1 MVRGRHLACINCLSP
16 DLLNI
21 KRIPGRHHRRCTRC
35 TASLSSCCCPSRQ
48 LPQAPA
54 RFPLLQS
61 FIFSPW
67 GESNSCDKFIFL
79 ITLQPSSS
87 LLPAGSGSVLP
98 IPFVEWRPGSSFS
111 TYSACQ
117 MCSEFQK
124 GTKTNTTVKQGGFQD
139 ASILNYAKMKIPCFA
154 HTCCPE
160 QHHRG
165 EGDQC
170 YSFC

>member
-1 MVRGRHLACINCLSP
+1 MYSLYNKSVFLLLSFTP
-16 DLLNI
+16 
-21 KRIPGRHHRRCTRC
+21 
-35 TASLSSCCCPSRQ
+35 
-48 LPQAPA
+48 APA
-54 RFPLLQS
+54 GTCKVSVVAILH
-61 FIFSPW
+61 IFTL

>member
-1 MVRGRHLACINCLSP
+1 MACINCLSP

-124 GTKTNTTVKQGGFQD
+124 GTKMKTTVEQWGFSGCQHLKLSYD
-139 ASILNYAKMKIPCFA
+139 EDTLFRSYMLPRATSQRRRRPVLFLLLV
-154 HTCCPE
+154 E
-160 QHHRG
+160 Q
-165 EGDQC
+165 
-170 YSFC
+170 

>member
-1 MVRGRHLACINCLSP
+1 MYSLYNKSVFLLLSFTP
-16 DLLNI
+16 
-21 KRIPGRHHRRCTRC
+21 
-35 TASLSSCCCPSRQ
+35 
-48 LPQAPA
+48 APA
-54 RFPLLQS
+54 GTCKVSVVAILH
-61 FIFSPW
+61 IFTL

-124 GTKTNTTVKQGGFQD
+124 GTKMKTTVEQWGFSGCQHLKLSYD
-139 ASILNYAKMKIPCFA
+139 EDTLFRSYMLPRATSQRRRRPVLFLLLV
-154 HTCCPE
+154 E
-160 QHHRG
+160 Q
-165 EGDQC
+165 
-170 YSFC
+170 

>member
-1 MVRGRHLACINCLSP
+1 MVRGRHLACIDCLSP

-61 FIFSPW
+61 IIFSPW
-67 GESNSCDKFIFL
+67 GGVQLVRQVHFFL

-139 ASILNYAKMKIPCFA
+139 ASILKLC
-154 HTCCPE
+154 
-160 QHHRG
+160 
-165 EGDQC
+165 
-170 YSFC
+170 

>member
-1 MVRGRHLACINCLSP
+1 MYSLYSKSVFLLLSFTP
-16 DLLNI
+16 
-21 KRIPGRHHRRCTRC
+21 
-35 TASLSSCCCPSRQ
+35 
-48 LPQAPA
+48 APA
-54 RFPLLQS
+54 GTCKVSVVAILH
-61 FIFSPW
+61 IFTL